1 MGMAIHSP
9 AHTAVTPPAPPA
21 PDRLTGRAR
30 LVLLVLCAAQFMVSL
45 DFSVLNVAL
54 PVLGDDLGLSRS
66 GLQWAITAFALPSGG
81 FLLLFGRI
89 ADLYGRR
96 RMFLTGLAVFGAAS
110 LLATLAWNPAAFLTG
125 RALQGLGA
133 AVIVPT
139 GMSLLTTTF
148 PEGPLR
154 DRALGISGT
163 LLSLGFTVGMVAGGT
178 LTDTLGWRS
187 TMGLLTVAAVAV
199 LATAPALL
207 TESRTPDRVRLDV
220 PGAATV
226 TGGLLA
232 LVYALSTAAEHGFG
246 RPDVQVS
253 LVAGAALLIAFAVVE
268 SRAPAPLVSL
278 PMLRRRTVAFG
289 NLGGLLTFSMMT
301 TVVFVLTL
309 YLQEVLDLSAFGTG
323 LVFGVQGVASVVAGV
338 YAPKVIGRI
347 GARRTLSVSLLGQ
360 GLFFAALLGL
370 DTDSG
375 IWLATVAVSLA
386 SMCHLGAIIAYGLT
400 VTSGVPNEEQ
410 GLATGLV
417 TTTQQVGLTIGIPL
431 LGVVATTQASLF
443 DGVRIAVAVAAGLLI
458 VAAGVVAAGLRRSW
472 APRGPAGATPGPAAG
487 APPAAAPPPP
497 GRSCPRSA
505 HALFRPAA
513 RTRSP
518 CSSAACSCATPAPR
532 PRAPPGAAP
541 RRRGRT

>member
-1 MGMAIHSP
+1 MAIDFPSP
-9 AHTAVTPPAPPA
+9 AGVTTPVPAPPA
-21 PDRLTGRAR
+21 PDRLSGRAR

-96 RMFLTGLAVFGAAS
+96 RLFLTGLAVFGAAS
-110 LLATLAWNPAAFLTG
+110 LLATLAWNPAVFLTG

-187 TMGLLTVAAVAV
+187 TMGLLTLAAVAV
-199 LATAPALL
+199 LAAAPALL
-207 TESRTPDRVRLDV
+207 TESRTPDRPRLDV
-220 PGAATV
+220 PGAVAV

-232 LVYALSTAAEHGFG
+232 LIYALSTAAEHGFA
-246 RPDVQVS
+246 RVDVQ
-253 LVAGAALLIAFAVVE
+253 AALAAGVVLLAVFVVVE
-268 SRAPAPLVSL
+268 SRASAPLVSL
-278 PMLRRRTVAFG
+278 PMLRRRTVAYG
-289 NLGGLLTFSMMT
+289 NLGGLLTFSVMST
-301 TVVFVLTL
+301 IVFVLTL

-323 LVFGVQGVASVVAGV
+323 LVFGVQGLASVLAGV
-338 YAPKVIGRI
+338 YAPKVIGRL
-347 GARRTLSVSLLGQ
+347 GARRTLAASLLGQ
-360 GLFFAALLGL
+360 GLFIAALLGL
-370 DTDSG
+370 GADSG
-375 IWLATVAVSLA
+375 VWLATVAVSLA

-400 VTSGVPNEEQ
+400 VTSGVPDAEQ

-431 LGVVATTQASLF
+431 LGVMATTQGSLF
-443 DGVRIAVAVAAGLLI
+443 DGVRTVVAVAAALLV
-458 VAAGVVAAGLRRSW
+458 VAAAVVGAGLRRS
-472 APRGPAGATPGPAAG
+472 
-487 APPAAAPPPP
+487 
-497 GRSCPRSA
+497 
-505 HALFRPAA
+505 
-513 RTRSP
+513 
-518 CSSAACSCATPAPR
+518 
-532 PRAPPGAAP
+532 
-541 RRRGRT
+541 